1 MSPKSTHPLKA
12 APNGEWRRKVHLT
25 AWRAAAVLAL
35 LFPIAVPEV
44 LGAPDAPITFSV
56 KKSKLLMSASNP
68 LAAGKGPDEVIS
80 VTLQGVLYDPPLTIG
95 PAAKEAIERARIEG
109 ALASDH
115 GANLAADVDWMASGF
130 VAGERAELRAFFAS
144 NPSLMARNQAA
155 AKTIERLL
163 LEAVV
168 RHGGYRLALV
178 IQERAGGAY
187 RRVYTFVS
195 SPEGWLRTNALSA
208 EPVFDVVFSAAIGG
222 TVRRKDK

>member
-1 MSPKSTHPLKA
+1 MSLKSTHPLRT
-12 APNGEWRRKVHLT
+12 APNEQWRRKVRL
-25 AWRAAAVLAL
+25 AASRAAILAL
-35 LFPIAVPEV
+35 LFLMAVPEV
-44 LGAPDAPITFSV
+44 LAQPETPITFSV

-68 LAAGKGPDEVIS
+68 LAAGKDPDAVIS
-80 VTLQGVLYDPPLTIG
+80 VTLPGVLYDPPLLIG

-130 VAGERAELRAFFAS
+130 VAKERTELRAFFAG
-144 NPSLMARNQAA
+144 NPGRMARNQAA
-155 AKTIERLL
+155 VKRIERLL

-168 RHGGYRLALV
+168 RHGKYRLALV
-178 IQERAGGAY
+178 IQERAG
-187 RRVYTFVS
+187 RVSRLVYTFVS

-222 TVRRKDK
+222 TVGRGGK

>member
-1 MSPKSTHPLKA
+1 MSAKIIGRGRAT
-12 APNGEWRRKVHLT
+12 PNGEWRRQVRL
-25 AWRAAAVLAL
+25 AALRAAILAL
-35 LFPIAVPEV
+35 PFLIAVPEATA
-44 LGAPDAPITFSV
+44 APDGPITFSV
-56 KKSKLLMSASNP
+56 RKSNLAMSASNP
-68 LAAGKGPDEVIS
+68 LAAGKGPDEVIG

-95 PAAKEAIERARIEG
+95 PAARDAIERARIEG

-115 GANLAADVDWMASGF
+115 GANLAADLDWMASGF
-130 VAGERAELRAFFAS
+130 VAEERTELRAFFAS
-144 NPSLMARNQAA
+144 NPTLMARNQAA

-163 LEAVV
+163 LEAVA

-178 IQERAGGAY
+178 IQERAGRVS

-222 TVRRKDK
+222 TVRHKDK